1 MNGVK
6 DNFQNIINNN
16 VTVKNKESKYK
27 ERNNAKTLNSVYID
41 MNLNNKEKNINKP
54 LSPNLMSIK
63 NKKEIEKQKLNQS
76 NPNTIRA
83 LKIMSFLKDLILKI

>member
-1 MNGVK
+1 M
-6 DNFQNIINNN
+6 
-16 VTVKNKESKYK
+16 KNKESKYK
-27 ERNNAKTLNSVYID
+27 EGNNAKTLNTVYID

-83 LKIMSFLKDLILKI
+83 LNLISKKEKKSEIIKNLNNKTISSLHY